1 MEIEDIKFKAKRLDN
16 GEWVEGY
23 YIKKPSYHQTPK
35 GDVVED
41 GEDHLIFGMTKNDVQ
56 PLCYEVDPSTVC
68 QFTGLKDYEGKEIF
82 ENDILKNFPME
93 NEVVFRNG
101 SFMIIEDYDDDIN
114 EVPLSEII
122 YEDGICIL
130 EKIGSKFD
138 RKEGEK

>member
-1 MEIEDIKFKAKRLDN
+1 MKIENIKFKAKRLDN

-68 QFTGLKDYEGKEIF
+68 QFTGLKDYEGKDLYEGDIISF
-82 ENDILKNFPME
+82 SDSYNQVVWEDNLCAFVLVGVESHSYYVHCDILKNCPFYIVG
-93 NEVVFRNG
+93 NK
-101 SFMIIEDYDDDIN
+101 IDK
-114 EVPLSEII
+114 
-122 YEDGICIL
+122 
-130 EKIGSKFD
+130 EK
-138 RKEGEK
+138 